1 MRDENSF
8 QEKCKESARDRE
20 SVYIFGRRREE
31 EGEIQ
36 REFLSKYIESFLCF
50 FYQPFLCYLIA
61 KLERKKKRQ

>member
-36 REFLSKYIESFLCF
+36 RERKNESIFML
-50 FYQPFLCYLIA
+50 YDNKIRE
-61 KLERKKKRQ
+61 KKTMKKKVGSFDFILL